1 MRRNHFLSCA
11 VLGALLAVVPA
22 AAHHAASVAYDLEK
36 VIAVRG
42 TITEVKWENPHTWVY
57 VEVKDADGT
66 IVKWGFEGPV
76 PNQLYRR
83 GLTPSVLKPG
93 VQVSIKAHPA
103 RDAAR
108 NFGELMEVV
117 TAEGKSLLPGGRGQ

>member
-1 MRRNHFLSCA
+1 MNRIHFASLA
-11 VLGALLAVVPA
+11 ALGALLAAMPV

-83 GLTPSVLKPG
+83 GMTPAVLKPG
-93 VQVSIKAHPA
+93 VEVAIKAHPA

-108 NFGELMEVV
+108 NYGELMEVV
-117 TAEGKSLLPGGRGQ
+117 TADGRSLLGGRGQ